1 MNDKPIKVLL
11 VEDSPAQ
18 ALMMRGV
25 LEKVEKPQIEL
36 SHAERLSTA
45 FERLSQESPDVIL
58 LDLFLPDSK
67 GLDSFTKLHARAPET
82 PIVIVSWLEDEEVAV
97 KTVQQGAQDYLV
109 KGRVDGDLL
118 VRSLRYAIGRKRAEQ
133 AMARLAAI
141 VESSDDAIL
150 SVTTEGAVV
159 SWNSAAE
166 RIYGYKAEE
175 IIGRPISVI
184 FPPDRAEEVR
194 SLLEKLKWGRGFQN
208 FEILCLKKNS
218 KPFFASLTLSP
229 MKDPDGEV
237 RLISSIVRDVS
248 ERKMSEAKLQ
258 ILAGELEQK
267 NQELQQFVYV
277 ASHDLRE
284 PLRTMASYTQ
294 LLARRYKE
302 KLDADA
308 NDFIGYVVNAAA
320 RMQALIDDLL
330 TYSRLGRQTKSP
342 VLTDFEAVLH
352 EVVENLSTTI
362 GESGAVVTHDPLPTL
377 SAEAT
382 EMTQLYQNLIANALK
397 FHGKDPPRVHISAQE
412 RQRPRDG
419 NLGGPNSQP
428 ETEWLFSV
436 RDNGIGIDPKNAGRI
451 FMIFQRLHTQEEYPG
466 TGIGL
471 AICKK
476 IVEQNGGRIWVE
488 SEPGKGT
495 TFYFT
500 IPKQKGSSDEQELL
514 TGQP

>member
-1 MNDKPIKVLL
+1 
-11 VEDSPAQ
+11 
-18 ALMMRGV
+18 
-25 LEKVEKPQIEL
+25 
-36 SHAERLSTA
+36 
-45 FERLSQESPDVIL
+45 
-58 LDLFLPDSK
+58 
-67 GLDSFTKLHARAPET
+67 
-82 PIVIVSWLEDEEVAV
+82 
-97 KTVQQGAQDYLV
+97 
-109 KGRVDGDLL
+109 
-118 VRSLRYAIGRKRAEQ
+118 
-133 AMARLAAI
+133 
-141 VESSDDAIL
+141 
-150 SVTTEGAVV
+150 
-159 SWNSAAE
+159 
-166 RIYGYKAEE
+166 
-175 IIGRPISVI
+175 
-184 FPPDRAEEVR
+184 
-194 SLLEKLKWGRGFQN
+194 
-208 FEILCLKKNS
+208 
-218 KPFFASLTLSP
+218 
-229 MKDPDGEV
+229 
-237 RLISSIVRDVS
+237 VRDVS

>member
-1 MNDKPIKVLL
+1 MSDKPIKVLL
-11 VEDSPAQ
+11 IEDSPAQ

-25 LEKVEKPQIEL
+25 LEKVAKPQIEL
-36 SHAERLSTA
+36 AHAERLSTA

-67 GLDSFTKLHARAPET
+67 GLESFVKLHARAPET
-82 PIVIVSWLEDEEVAV
+82 PIVIVSWLEDEGVAV
-97 KTVQQGAQDYLV
+97 KAVQQGAQDYLV
-109 KGRVDGDLL
+109 KGRVHGDLL
-118 VRSLRYAIGRKRAEQ
+118 VRSLRYAIERKRSEL

-175 IIGRPISVI
+175 IIGRPISVTT
-184 FPPDRAEEVR
+184 PPDRAEEVR
-194 SLLEKLKWGRGFQN
+194 SLLGKLKQGRGLQN
-208 FEILCLKKNS
+208 FEILCLKKNG

-248 ERKMSEAKLQ
+248 EHKMSEAKLQ
-258 ILAGELEQK
+258 ILAGELEQR
-267 NQELQQFVYV
+267 NQELQQFAYV

-294 LLARRYKE
+294 LLARRYKDR
-302 KLDADA
+302 LDADA

-330 TYSRLGRQTKSP
+330 TYSRLGRQTKPP

-377 SAEAT
+377 SAEAI

-428 ETEWLFSV
+428 ETEWVFSV

-476 IVEQNGGRIWVE
+476 IVEHNGGRIWVE

-500 IPKQKGSSDEQELL
+500 IPKQKGNSDEQELL